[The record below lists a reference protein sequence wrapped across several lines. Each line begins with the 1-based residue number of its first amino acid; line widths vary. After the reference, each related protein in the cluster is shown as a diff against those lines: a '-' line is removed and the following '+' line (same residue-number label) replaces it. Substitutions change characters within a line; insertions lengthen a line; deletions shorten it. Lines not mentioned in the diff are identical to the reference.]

1 MESASETSLSF
12 KVSSFSPDLIVT
24 WNMEMDHS
32 RSDVDSMHRHRM

>member
-32 RSDVDSMHRHRM
+32 QSVDSMHRHRM